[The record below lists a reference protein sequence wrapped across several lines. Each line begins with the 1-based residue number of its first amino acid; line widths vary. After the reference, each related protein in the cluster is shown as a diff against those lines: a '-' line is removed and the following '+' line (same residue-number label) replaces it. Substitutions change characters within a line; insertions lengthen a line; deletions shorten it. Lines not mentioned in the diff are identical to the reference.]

1 MLKSKI
7 IAIDL
12 AKDVFEVAVANT
24 EYQILE
30 RLRLSRAQFSTF
42 LSMAPPACVVMESCG
57 TAHFWGRFGTAAG
70 HHVQLIPAHYVKP
83 YRRRGKTD
91 RADTEALLQAHR
103 CEGIKPVPVRSVEQ
117 QTIQQ
122 LHRVREQW
130 KQTRTQR
137 INGLRGFLRE
147 LGFVIPVGPK
157 LAQKHGAAL
166 LDDDAIPAPLKVVFR
181 RLLDEIAALEADI
194 TSVERQLKALTK
206 HNPDVQRLQ
215 TVTGIGLLTSTA
227 MVAAVGS
234 PHRFPDGRRLASWL
248 GLTPREHSSGN
259 QRHLGKITKQG
270 DIYLRMLLTHGARSV
285 LNRAKQLQ
293 RAGQRLSRLHQ
304 WACALE
310 KRVGHNKATC
320 AIANKLARIAWAVW
334 KHGRDFDPNYAI
346 A

>member
-1 MLKSKI
+1 
-7 IAIDL
+7 
-12 AKDVFEVAVANT
+12 
-24 EYQILE
+24 
-30 RLRLSRAQFSTF
+30 
-42 LSMAPPACVVMESCG
+42 MESCG
-57 TAHFWGRFGTAAG
+57 TAHFWGRFATDAG

-103 CEGIKPVPVRSVEQ
+103 CDGIKPVPVRSVEQ
-117 QTIQQ
+117 QTLQQ

-130 KQTRTQR
+130 KKTRTQR
-137 INGLRGFLRE
+137 INALRGFLRE
-147 LGFVIPVGPK
+147 LGFAIPLGPK
-157 LAQKHGAAL
+157 LAQQRGAAL
-166 LDDDAIPAPLKVVFR
+166 LDDDAIPTSLKVVFR
-181 RLLDEIAALEADI
+181 RMLDEIATLEVDVASI
-194 TSVERQLKALTK
+194 ETQLKTLTK

-215 TVTGIGLLTSTA
+215 TVSGIGLLTSTA

-259 QRHLGKITKQG
+259 QRHLGRITKQG
-270 DIYLRMLLTHGARSV
+270 DNYLRMLLTHGARSV
-285 LNRAKQLQ
+285 LARAKQLQ
-293 RAGQRLSRLHQ
+293 RTGHRLPKLHQ

-320 AIANKLARIAWAVW
+320 AIANKLARICWAVW
-334 KHGRDFDPNYAI
+334 KHNCDFNPNHAF